1 MNNSTPFL
9 MEFFDLNTIAFE
21 VLNYPLS
28 YVEFIGTLFGLIS
41 VYLATKANILT
52 WGTGIVNELFLFI
65 LFFQVQLYADMLL
78 QVYFF
83 IVTIYGWYNWKNTPQ
98 KNSITTVN
106 LSDRIW
112 IIILIFFG
120 TLVSGYFF
128 SRIHLYLPQYFKIEA
143 AFPYIDSLVLILSIT
158 ATILLAKKKLETWY
172 LWILIDLICIFL
184 FFKKGIL
191 FLGLE
196 YLLFLGLATFGLLNW
211 KKQLSND

>member
-9 MEFFDLNTIAFE
+9 MEFFDLNTIVFE

-28 YVEFIGTLFGLIS
+28 YVELIGTLFGLIS

>member
-9 MEFFDLNTIAFE
+9 MEFFDLNTIVFE

-28 YVEFIGTLFGLIS
+28 YVELIGTLFGLIS

-83 IVTIYGWYNWKNTPQ
+83 IVTIYGWYNWKNKPQ

-128 SRIHLYLPQYFKIEA
+128 SRIHLYLSQYFKIEA

-172 LWILIDLICIFL
+172 LWILIDLICVFL

-196 YLLFLGLATFGLLNW
+196 YLVFLGLATFGLLNW